1 TSLMTSLS
9 VVSTFNGFS
18 RTPERSSSC
27 RVADPQPPGP
37 PHSAA
42 RTPGRARSASEA
54 RWPGLPGAVAIT
66 RLFAAIGTGVESIRP
81 ALATAAMLSWS
92 PETNTSA
99 PLPSTNSAE
108 RSDEP
113 AKMNSTEVPAFSASN
128 CLPIAVRL
136 LVIADDAYT
145 VMDVV
150 GAGWDC
156 ELQPLAVT
164 INRVAAAIVC
174 FNRRR
179 IGHDHS
185 DSAATDET
193 HTDMS
198 CCGLASHLL
207 PISLRLSHQPSVGG
221 RLDDV

>member
-81 ALATAAMLSWS
+81 ALATAA
-92 PETNTSA
+92 
-99 PLPSTNSAE
+99 
-108 RSDEP
+108 
-113 AKMNSTEVPAFSASN
+113 
-128 CLPIAVRL
+128 
-136 LVIADDAYT
+136 
-145 VMDVV
+145 
-150 GAGWDC
+150 
-156 ELQPLAVT
+156 
-164 INRVAAAIVC
+164 IVC

-221 RLDDV
+221 RLDDVGKVAGIVRQTTAASAPPARHAVGDTT